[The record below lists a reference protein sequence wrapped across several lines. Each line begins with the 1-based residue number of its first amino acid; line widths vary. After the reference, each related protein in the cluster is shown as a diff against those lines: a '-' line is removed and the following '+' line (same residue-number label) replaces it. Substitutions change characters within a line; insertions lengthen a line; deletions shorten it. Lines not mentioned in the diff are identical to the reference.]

1 MLVLR
6 PRPPISLV
14 AVYFCPKKGNIMKLS
29 VIIPAYNCEKYI
41 VQALTCIQ
49 TQDFDVSEI
58 EIIIVLDCCTDNTAE
73 IVKNFIKQHPH
84 MNIRVI
90 THDVNM
96 GPAVSRND
104 AIAVARGDYIH
115 FMDADD
121 CINTSFYRRLYDA
134 CAHSN
139 ADVAVSEFINER
151 YPENSILFDTELVLT
166 HPQDKLDITRVD
178 MNGYSCRY
186 LISRRFWLKNK
197 FCFPR
202 DIRYCEDMLP
212 MTQMVIMA
220 TRLVCV
226 PDARYIYKFRTGS
239 MLTTKSTK
247 LQRDSD
253 WHHAKHDVFSYL
265 AQNDLQRG
273 GDAFSRVRYKLFG
286 ILPVIIA
293 RINAARTTE
302 KYYLFGILPI
312 LKVRLTKYVR
322 PWRV

>member
-1 MLVLR
+1 
-6 PRPPISLV
+6 
-14 AVYFCPKKGNIMKLS
+14 MKIS

-41 VQALTCIQ
+41 VQALTNIQ

-58 EIIIVLDCCTDNTAE
+58 ETIIVLDGCTDNTAE
-73 IVKNFIKQHPH
+73 ITKCFIKQHQH

-121 CINTSFYRRLYDA
+121 CINTSFYHRLYDA
-134 CAHSN
+134 CTRSN
-139 ADVAVSEFINER
+139 ADVAVSEYINER

-166 HPQDKLDITRVD
+166 HPQDKLDITHVD
-178 MNGYSCRY
+178 MHGYSWRY
-186 LISRRFWLKNK
+186 LISRKFWLKNK
-197 FCFPR
+197 FSFPR
-202 DIRYCEDMLP
+202 DIKYCEDMLP

-220 TRLVCV
+220 SRLVCV
-226 PDARYIYKFRTGS
+226 PGARYIYKFRNGS

-247 LQRDSD
+247 SQRDSD
-253 WHHAKHDVFSYL
+253 WHHAKRDVFSCL
-265 AQNDLQRG
+265 TQNDLQRG
-273 GDAFSRVRYKLFG
+273 GDTLSRVRYKLFG

-312 LKVRLTKYVR
+312 LKVRVTQVVR
-322 PWRV
+322 LWHA

>member
-1 MLVLR
+1 
-6 PRPPISLV
+6 
-14 AVYFCPKKGNIMKLS
+14 MKIS

-41 VQALTCIQ
+41 VQTLTCIQ
-49 TQDFDVSEI
+49 TQDFDALEI
-58 EIIIVLDCCTDNTAE
+58 ETIIVLDGCTDNTAE
-73 IVKNFIKQHPH
+73 IVKNFTKHHSH

-151 YPENSILFDTELVLT
+151 YPENSMLFDTELVLT
-166 HPQDKLDITRVD
+166 YPQDKLDITRVD

-212 MTQMVIMA
+212 MTQMVITA
-220 TRLVCV
+220 ARLVCV
-226 PDARYIYKFRTGS
+226 PGARYIYKFRTGS

-247 LQRDSD
+247 SQRDSD
-253 WHHAKHDVFSYL
+253 WHHAKRDVFLCL

-293 RINAARTTE
+293 RVNAARTTE